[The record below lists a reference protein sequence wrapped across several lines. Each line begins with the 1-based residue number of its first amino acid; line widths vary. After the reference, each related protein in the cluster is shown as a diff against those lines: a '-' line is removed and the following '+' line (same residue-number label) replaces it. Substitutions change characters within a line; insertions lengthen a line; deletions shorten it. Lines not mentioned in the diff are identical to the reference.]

1 MSRKIN
7 GGINMKNTKK
17 NEALERELMGPEGS
31 MQPRKKKSGN
41 GRNGRWTWV
50 KRSMY
55 ASAALLA
62 CTVLAVAGISYDK
75 AHGVGRYS
83 YNYIETPGEPSS
95 TGEPFIKLERHEEA
109 VDAMAP
115 IADNSSESKN
125 REIETHEENT
135 VIWYAPDWYDNT
147 RLSYMDFRT
156 ITAPE
161 TLQYQMQYDGYTVTD
176 ASTGI
181 RKRGDRY
188 MIALG
193 QEFGLTGTEVDVH
206 LENGVEIPC
215 VIGDSK
221 EYFDTINDEGRIGN
235 DGGIVEFIVDTDYL
249 PDEVVWLGSNEAQ
262 FNHSWQSPVDYIVI
276 Y

>member
-1 MSRKIN
+1 
-7 GGINMKNTKK
+7 MKQKNAKK
-17 NEALERELMGPEGS
+17 RNEVLERYLMGPEES
-31 MQPRKKKSGN
+31 IRKKKVG
-41 GRNGRWTWV
+41 NGRWTWV
-50 KRSMY
+50 KRSIY

-83 YNYIETPGEPSS
+83 YNYIETPVESSS
-95 TGEPFIKLERHEEA
+95 TNDPLIKLERHEEA

-115 IADNSSESKN
+115 IADNSSETED
-125 REIETHEENT
+125 REIETQNDT
-135 VIWYAPDWYDNT
+135 IWYAPDWYDNT
-147 RLSYMDFRT
+147 RLSYMDYRT

-161 TLQYQMQYDGYTVTD
+161 TLQYQMQYDGITVTD
-176 ASTGI
+176 TLTGI
-181 RKRGDRY
+181 RKRGNRY

-215 VIGDSK
+215 IIGDSK
-221 EYFDTINDEGRIGN
+221 EYFDTLNNEGRIGN
-235 DGGIVEFIVDTDYL
+235 DGGVVEFIVDTDYL
-249 PDEVVWLGSNEAQ
+249 PEEVVWLGSNEAQ
-262 FNHSWQSPVDYIVI
+262 FNHDWQSPVEYIVI

>member
-1 MSRKIN
+1 
-7 GGINMKNTKK
+7 MKQKKTKK
-17 NEALERELMGPEGS
+17 NVALERELMGPEK
-31 MQPRKKKSGN
+31 QPRKKKD
-41 GRNGRWTWV
+41 GRWTWV
-50 KRSMY
+50 KRSIY
-55 ASAALLA
+55 TSGALLA

-83 YNYIETPGEPSS
+83 YNYIEPDQDPSS
-95 TGEPFIKLERHEEA
+95 EPLVKVERHEEA
-109 VDAMAP
+109 ISAMAP
-115 IADNSSESKN
+115 IADNNSESKDS
-125 REIETHEENT
+125 EIETET
-135 VIWYAPDWYDNT
+135 QDGGIIWYAPDWYDNT

-161 TLQYQMQYDGYTVTD
+161 TLQYQLQYDGYTVTD
-176 ASTGI
+176 GLTGI

-215 VIGDSK
+215 IIGDSK
-221 EYFDTINDEGRIGN
+221 EYFDTVNGEGRIGN

-249 PDEVVWLGSNEAQ
+249 PEEVIWLGSNEAQ
-262 FNHSWQSPVDYIVI
+262 FNHNWQSPVDYIVI

>member
-1 MSRKIN
+1 
-7 GGINMKNTKK
+7 MKQKKTKK
-17 NEALERELMGPEGS
+17 NVALERELMGPEK
-31 MQPRKKKSGN
+31 QARKKKD
-41 GRNGRWTWV
+41 GRWAWV
-50 KRSMY
+50 KRSIY
-55 ASAALLA
+55 TSGALLA

-83 YNYIETPGEPSS
+83 YNYIETPVEETSS
-95 TGEPFIKLERHEEA
+95 TDPLVKVERHEEA
-109 VDAMAP
+109 GAISAMAP
-115 IADNSSESKN
+115 IAVNSSESED
-125 REIETHEENT
+125 REIETQNGT
-135 VIWYAPDWYDNT
+135 IWYAPDWYDNT

-161 TLQYQMQYDGYTVTD
+161 TLQYQMQYDGYSFTD
-176 ASTGI
+176 ALTGI

-215 VIGDSK
+215 IIGDSK
-221 EYFDTINDEGRIGN
+221 EYFDTINGEGRIGN
-235 DGGIVEFIVDTDYL
+235 DGGIVEFIVNTDYL
-249 PDEVVWLGSNEAQ
+249 PEEVVWLGSNEAQ
-262 FNHSWQSPVDYIVI
+262 FNHDWQSPVEYIVI